1 MADARLTVRAQAALF
16 AGGDLLCVRHRKAG
30 SEYLVLPGGHLEP
43 GETLWEAVVR
53 EVREETG
60 LDVEAGRLWAL
71 SEFQAGGRHVL
82 DCTFFA
88 TAWGGRPTLGSD
100 PEGAGHPATLIG
112 VEWVDR
118 ESFAEA
124 PFRPTLLARWLRAH
138 WQSADV
144 PAAYLGVESG

>member
-1 MADARLTVRAQAALF
+1 VADDPLRVRAQAALF
-16 AGGDLLCVRHRKAG
+16 AGGDLLCVRHRKAE

-60 LDVEAGRLWAL
+60 LDVGAGRLWAV
-71 SEFQAGGRHVL
+71 SEFQSRGRHVL
-82 DCTFFA
+82 DVTFFA
-88 TAWGGRPTLGSD
+88 TAWSGRPKLGID
-100 PEGAGHPATLIG
+100 PEGAGHPATLVG
-112 VEWVDR
+112 VEWLGRDA
-118 ESFAEA
+118 FADA

-144 PAAYLGVESG
+144 PAPYLGVESA